1 MSDPAPEGTSAARRE
16 SARSSG
22 SHSSVVVGVLSL
34 LVTVAL
40 LVPVPVTAGWVD
52 VVVVAVLVL
61 ALATLALV
69 GTHPEWR
76 ATVLG
81 QVLWF
86 WGVVTGLGHLLRALV
101 ADPTGVESAAIGA
114 AVTLV
119 WALCLA
125 LLRRGRRG

>member
-1 MSDPAPEGTSAARRE
+1 MSDPAPEDTSATGR
-16 SARSSG
+16 SG
-22 SHSSVVVGVLSL
+22 SHSSTVVVGALSL
-34 LVTVAL
+34 LVTLVL

-52 VVVVAVLVL
+52 LVVAVLVL
-61 ALATLALV
+61 ALAALALV

-119 WALCLA
+119 WALALA